1 MYTNA
6 QSLAGKVNELSCT
19 AVDLN
24 PDLILLTETWLNKDI
39 SDAYLTIPGYELKSD
54 LRMDREVGRGG
65 GLAVYAKNGIKI
77 LKLDHTVTN
86 HIQICKF
93 LVNDVTV
100 SLVYTLQ
107 AP

>member
-19 AVDLN
+19 VVDLN

-54 LRMDREVGRGG
+54 L
-65 GLAVYAKNGIKI
+65 
-77 LKLDHTVTN
+77 
-86 HIQICKF
+86 
-93 LVNDVTV
+93 
-100 SLVYTLQ
+100 
-107 AP
+107 